1 LADEET
7 GKANQPDESAKDLAT
22 VDELATPEKRIAE
35 LTNDLKRLQADF
47 DNYKKRS
54 EKEWAERSKTANQR
68 LMTELLPILDSFDK
82 AIEDAGKNGSAQSIK
97 EGLKG
102 LHKQLLQALQREGL
116 KEISTK
122 DKFDPF
128 MHEAMMREEKEG
140 SEDGKILEVYQKG
153 YAIGNRAIRPAKVKV
168 ARKKEPEEA
177 PDKETV
183 EIHDNP
189 KDKTGTETERGDD
202 EDDSIKG

>member
-1 LADEET
+1 MADEET

-122 DKFDPF
+122 DKFDPL